1 MTASKV
7 RFRFYEELN
16 DFLPPERKK
25 RDFDYA
31 FDGKPSVK
39 DAIETCRI
47 PHTEVDLIIAN
58 GASVGFDYHLK
69 DGDRI
74 AVYPVFESI
83 DITPI
88 VKLRDKPLRKTRF
101 ILDVHL
107 GTLARHLRLLGMDVK
122 YRNDYEDEEIVRE
135 ALEEHRIILTRDRLL
150 LCRKAVTHG
159 YFLRSTHP
167 PEQVAEVIRR
177 FDLVDSL
184 QPFRYCMQCNG
195 EIHRVDKSEIEDQ
208 LLPRTRKYY
217 DVFYRCSQCGKV
229 YWEGPHFE
237 GLARQVE
244 QFVNGD
250 TEN

>member
-1 MTASKV
+1 MAANKV
-7 RFRFYEELN
+7 LFRFYEELN
-16 DFLPPERKK
+16 DFLSPERK
-25 RDFDYA
+25 RQEFYYA

-58 GASVGFDYHLK
+58 GESVGFEYHLK

-83 DITPI
+83 DISPV

-107 GTLARHLRLLGMDVK
+107 GVLARHLRLLGMDVK
-122 YRNDYEDEEIVRE
+122 YRNDYEDEEIVKE
-135 ALEEHRIILTRDRLL
+135 AQEEHRIILTRDRLL

-167 PEQVAEVIRR
+167 SEQVTEVIRR

-195 EIHRVDKSEIEDQ
+195 EIQKVDKRDIEDQ
-208 LLPRTRKYY
+208 LLPKTRQYY
-217 DVFYRCSQCGKV
+217 DTFYQCSQCGKI
-229 YWEGPHFE
+229 YWEGPHFT
-237 GLARQVE
+237 GLTRRVE
-244 QFVNGD
+244 SFVNGSSK
-250 TEN
+250 N